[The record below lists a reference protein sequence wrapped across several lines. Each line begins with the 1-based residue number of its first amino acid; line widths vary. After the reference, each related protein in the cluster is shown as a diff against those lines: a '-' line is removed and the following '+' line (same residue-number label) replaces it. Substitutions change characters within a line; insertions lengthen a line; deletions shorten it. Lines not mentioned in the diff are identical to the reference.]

1 MVSYQKTAA
10 THVRPP
16 PDLIQRSG
24 RRVVA
29 AGLVGP
35 TRSSQGA
42 SISAGGCRT
51 PWLERRRQY
60 RSPALRIGIVAARP
74 VYLLAVYIEELF
86 SSSRQRSPGP
96 APATH
101 RPTDQ
106 TAAAPP
112 VELEPAPRLLRRGV
126 PPLLA
131 PPRQGARERAFPAR
145 HGGNQTDT
153 AEGGKA
159 RRKGCSSCL
168 LRYAIASSPLNLRNC
183 QH

>member
-1 MVSYQKTAA
+1 LTVFHFYPSWYLIKN
-10 THVRPP
+10 VRPP

-96 APATH
+96 APNAWFEKK
-101 RPTDQ
+101 RQ
-106 TAAAPP
+106 VRARAGW
-112 VELEPAPRLLRRGV
+112 RRRRGKAQTLGFWPASCTSFSAV
-126 PPLLA
+126 DRMPTQRSL
-131 PPRQGARERAFPAR
+131 PRHPFYYNGTE
-145 HGGNQTDT
+145 
-153 AEGGKA
+153 
-159 RRKGCSSCL
+159 
-168 LRYAIASSPLNLRNC
+168 
-183 QH
+183 